1 MTSFEV
7 IPAIDLR
14 GGRVVRLTQGDD
26 ARRTVYGEEPEAAL
40 EEFAA
45 AGARWV
51 HVVDLDAAFGE
62 PPQAEVVARLAAAA
76 RRLGVLIQSG
86 GGLRDRGA
94 VGRVLEAGCGRAVV
108 GSLLARD
115 PEAFA
120 ALAVE
125 FSGRIVPA
133 LDVEGGE
140 VRVEGWR
147 RGAGAPLEALAEVV
161 AGAGCPAV
169 LVTAVERDGTL
180 GGPDLAL
187 TARVAELARTPALV
201 SGGVR
206 SLADLEAARDT
217 PGLAGAIVGRALYEG
232 TIDLAA
238 AVRAVEAASAT
249 PGRGERAAEVRRP
262 GGGPAGSGERSG
274 LAARVIP
281 CLDVAGG
288 RVVKGV
294 RFRDLRDIG
303 DPAEAALE
311 YAGQGAD
318 EIVFLDITAAPER
331 RATDLDWVRRTAE
344 RVFVPL
350 TVGGGV
356 RSEADARAL
365 LTAGA
370 DKVGVN
376 TAAAERPEL
385 LGELA
390 RRFGRQCVVL
400 SVDARR
406 RAPADGGGWEVVVAG
421 GRRPIGRD
429 ALAWILEG
437 VERGAGE
444 VLLTSI
450 DGDGTG
456 EGYDLELI
464 AAAARAVSVP
474 VIASGGAGSP
484 EHLAAALDAGAAA
497 VLAASI
503 FHDGV
508 WTVGEVKTALAAAG
522 HRMREAPP

>member
-1 MTSFEV
+1 MTAFEV

-14 GGRVVRLTQGDD
+14 GGRVVRLMRGDD
-26 ARRTVYGEEPEAAL
+26 ARRTVYGEEPEAVL

-62 PPQAEVVARLAAAA
+62 APQEEVVARLAAAA
-76 RRLGVLIQSG
+76 RGLGVAIETG
-86 GGLRDRGA
+86 GGLRDREA
-94 VGRVLEAGCGRAVV
+94 VRRVLEAGCARAVV

-115 PEAFA
+115 PVGFA
-120 ALAVE
+120 ELAAE

-140 VRVEGWR
+140 VRVDGWR
-147 RGAGAPLEALAEVV
+147 RGAGSPLETLAKVV

-180 GGPDLAL
+180 EGPDLAL

-206 SLADLEAARDT
+206 SLADLEAARST
-217 PGLAGAIVGRALYEG
+217 PGIAGAVVGRALYEG
-232 TIDLAA
+232 TIDLTAAMAA
-238 AVRAVEAASAT
+238 AD
-249 PGRGERAAEVRRP
+249 RGP
-262 GGGPAGSGERSG
+262 SLPTG
-274 LAARVIP
+274 LAIRVIP

-294 RFRDLRDIG
+294 RFKDLRDIG

-365 LTAGA
+365 LAAGA
-370 DKVGVN
+370 DKVGIN
-376 TAAAERPEL
+376 TVAVERPEL

-406 RAPADGGGWEVVVAG
+406 RAPDEGGGWEVVVAG
-421 GRRPIGRD
+421 GRRPTGRD
-429 ALAWILEG
+429 ALEWIVEG

-444 VLLTSI
+444 LLLTSI

-508 WTVGEVKTALAAAG
+508 WTVGGVKSALAAAG
-522 HRMREAPP
+522 HRVREVAP